1 MVRSKGMKVLAATA
15 VLSAALGFMSPA
27 AVLSPLAATG
37 SVNGTD
43 VNVRGEASTTS
54 SVVGTVS
61 SGETFQ
67 VGDST
72 TDSDGNTWYQV
83 TLGSGA
89 TGYIRSDLMTVNQ
102 DDAGTATSSQD
113 DAQQQDGESA
123 NAGSTEAAETP
134 SQDSSAAAT
143 SDTGGYQIVLAPDD
157 TGEKTYYLYNNNA
170 NERMKISDIES
181 LKDRVTTAEAA
192 AKAASTK
199 WKAFVIAFAV
209 LALAAIG
216 GCVVLFLK
224 LRDALNNSARER
236 NLARER
242 SMARKRGADADDLS
256 AVGRER
262 RPVRDR
268 NDAYPSRRQADAARR
283 PLQQG
288 RRAPL
293 PGDEDIRTD
302 RPERDMRDMRGF
314 QAKPGM
320 NRAIGDGVRESAR
333 RPEDRDIRT
342 DRPAPRMQRDQRV
355 SRPMGAEEAREMR
368 GMNPQQRPDAVRRP
382 QRPAGAAG
390 ADPRQRMNDA
400 PQQAPQRPS
409 RPVKN
414 FAADD
419 DFDYDFINMDDD
431 NQ

>member
-1 MVRSKGMKVLAATA
+1 M
-15 VLSAALGFMSPA
+15 
-27 AVLSPLAATG
+27 
-37 SVNGTD
+37 
-43 VNVRGEASTTS
+43 
-54 SVVGTVS
+54 
-61 SGETFQ
+61 
-67 VGDST
+67 
-72 TDSDGNTWYQV
+72 
-83 TLGSGA
+83 
-89 TGYIRSDLMTVNQ
+89 
-102 DDAGTATSSQD
+102 
-113 DAQQQDGESA
+113 
-123 NAGSTEAAETP
+123 
-134 SQDSSAAAT
+134 
-143 SDTGGYQIVLAPDD
+143 
-157 TGEKTYYLYNNNA
+157 
-170 NERMKISDIES
+170 
-181 LKDRVTTAEAA
+181 
-192 AKAASTK
+192 
-199 WKAFVIAFAV
+199 IAFAV

-342 DRPAPRMQRDQRV
+342 DRPGSGRSAGNAGDESAAASGCCKKTAASCRSGR
-355 SRPMGAEEAREMR
+355 SRS
-368 GMNPQQRPDAVRRP
+368 
-382 QRPAGAAG
+382 PAAHE
-390 ADPRQRMNDA
+390 
-400 PQQAPQRPS
+400 
-409 RPVKN
+409 
-414 FAADD
+414 
-419 DFDYDFINMDDD
+419 
-431 NQ
+431 